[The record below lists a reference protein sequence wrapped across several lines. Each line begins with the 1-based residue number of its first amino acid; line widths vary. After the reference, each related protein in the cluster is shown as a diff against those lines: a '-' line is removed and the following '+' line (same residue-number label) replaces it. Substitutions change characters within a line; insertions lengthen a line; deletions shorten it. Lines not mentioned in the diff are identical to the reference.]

1 MGSEVNITN
10 ARILSSKKVDTQK
23 GSLLSVL
30 FSWSERVK
38 GDFVNSLGQ
47 LTLFSPE
54 DAEGMLIELNSQDK
68 VNLFGMKLHFS
79 ESKTWKRYKV
89 DDDDAE
95 EKFALF
101 PEFRMYGTDKEG
113 ADNVEIVERGDPTGR
128 PKGRKRTLKPE
139 VKAEVDYPITD
150 GDTDNDLPF

>member
-10 ARILSSKKVDTQK
+10 ARIMSSKKVDTQK

-38 GDFVNSLGQ
+38 GDFVNSFGQ
-47 LTLFSPE
+47 LTIFSPE
-54 DAEGMLIELNSQDK
+54 DAEGSLIELNSQDK

-89 DDDDAE
+89 DDDDAG

-101 PEFRMYGTDKEG
+101 PEFRMFGTDKEG
-113 ADNVEIVERGDPTGR
+113 ANNIEIVERGDPTGK
-128 PKGRKRTLKPE
+128 PKGRKRTPE
-139 VKAEVDYPITD
+139 PKAEVEYPITD
-150 GDTDNDLPF
+150 SGDKDDDLPF